1 MIERFNTEE
10 NQNSR
15 ILAKYSFYVCKEK
28 ILENAKKMHL
38 KEGNQENV

>member
-15 ILAKYSFYVCKEK
+15 ILVKYSFYICKEK
-28 ILENAKKMHL
+28 ILENAMHL